1 MAWIVFYPG
10 GRRICHCS
18 LTLAGRGE
26 VSIRGGFLGFQ
37 LCPVFL
43 WLTWT
48 LRHPVGSRDTV
59 KELRVDRN
67 GQSWIIRN
75 SRVQDNGMMW
85 GRWEMDDATRVRTR
99 IPSGEQDSWIADV
112 HLLLLSLTVCTE
124 AVTVWLPTYSGREE
138 TYLSNPTEAPLGKR
152 QPNVMI
158 NGRQEGPQML
168 MLTGVLRATASEPS
182 TIALVLDLQNQILK
196 VLFLC
201 LRSEPQELSHTEDA
215 PPAANAGSCS

>member
-1 MAWIVFYPG
+1 MRWGLWICRFRLDNLRDLKCIPALQVLKRLLCLLMFRGMLWKRKRKKKELPTRLVGFNFFCLKMAWIVFYPG

-48 LRHPVGSRDTV
+48 LRHPVGSRDIV

-75 SRVQDNGMMW
+75 SRVQDNGMTW
-85 GRWEMDDATRVRTR
+85 GRWEMDDATRVIRGLEFLVGNRT
-99 IPSGEQDSWIADV
+99 PG
-112 HLLLLSLTVCTE
+112 
-124 AVTVWLPTYSGREE
+124 
-138 TYLSNPTEAPLGKR
+138 
-152 QPNVMI
+152 
-158 NGRQEGPQML
+158 
-168 MLTGVLRATASEPS
+168 
-182 TIALVLDLQNQILK
+182 
-196 VLFLC
+196 
-201 LRSEPQELSHTEDA
+201 
-215 PPAANAGSCS
+215 